1 MEDLGCAKAT
11 CVKIMKELDSDNGI
25 GLIEK
30 KRRGLGKPDIIYVK
44 NFATIGEAE
53 EETPANADVSTEVQD
68 LNLKSSKSYTSRSS
82 ETELQEVQKQ
92 TSRSL
97 KFYFKK
103 YNI

>member
-1 MEDLGCAKAT
+1 
-11 CVKIMKELDSDNGI
+11 MKELDSDNGI

-82 ETELQEVQKQ
+82 ETELQEFK
-92 TSRSL
+92 SRL
-97 KFYFKK
+97 PEV
-103 YNI
+103 